1 MSKMLSIGSDNR
13 AIPTEYDAI
22 CGTVM
27 AQLPHGMLS
36 TT

>member
-1 MSKMLSIGSDNR
+1 MLSIGSDNL
-13 AIPTEYDAI
+13 AIPTEYDPI